1 MMTAM
6 QRPIFQNYQAGS
18 AYDEAV
24 DASGVLR
31 PHWQFLTESLD
42 ALGETSIVSRQ
53 ADIHR
58 FVRENGV
65 TYNVY
70 SESGNQSRPWP
81 LDLIPVPVDSRDWA
95 LLEAGII
102 QRAELL
108 DLILRDLYGER
119 RLLRE
124 HIIPPEVIYGHG
136 GFLRACHGLVPPE
149 KRYLHFYAADLG
161 RKRDGSFRVI
171 SDRLQAPSGAGYAL
185 ENRIVLSRTMPSL
198 YRDSHVHRLA
208 LFFRT
213 LRNQFASLAGG
224 GHRIA
229 VLTAGPENE
238 TFFEQAFLANY
249 LGFHLVQGSDLS
261 VQDGRVFLKTLGG
274 LRAIDGILR
283 RVDDA
288 FSDPLELRG
297 DSVLGVAGLLY
308 SARAGNIV
316 LINPPGTGVL
326 ENPGIVPFLPAIAR
340 YFLGQDLRLSSPE
353 TYWCGDSL
361 GLVLDRLHEFVIKPI
376 ARGRQRDTVYANRL
390 GTEELRALAV
400 KIKAQPWAYTA
411 QEEIELST
419 APAWNGN
426 RLEGRPMVV
435 RAFACSAQ
443 ESYMVMP
450 GGLVRISPEP
460 GSKAVSNQAG
470 GESKDLWILASEP
483 EKQITL
489 LTTSSGSAPLSRSGG
504 EIASRTADNLFWVGR
519 YAERTESLARILREM
534 MTRLS
539 EGAAEEDPLELLM
552 LALEPHTGQMNPALV
567 SAPAADIE
575 ERIGSVLFDASV
587 LGGVRFNVNSLLRAA
602 RSLRERMSEDAW
614 RTLNRMDNDLEATRS
629 KSESLDNVLI
639 YLSSFSGFVSESMTR
654 GSGFRFLELGRRI
667 ERAALLCDFLLSVTA
682 KPVTDG
688 MWEHI
693 LKIQNSSMTYRR
705 RYKRMDPRAVIDLLV
720 FDESNPRSAAHQLRR
735 LEQLSTELPSHREAG
750 KSEEER
756 IAIQAASTLRLAEG
770 AEPEGLRELLLAE
783 RDFLRRLTNV
793 IASNYFSYVETQQRV
808 EADQWSVTV

>member
-1 MMTAM
+1 MPA
-6 QRPIFQNYQAGS
+6 QIFQHYRAGS

-24 DASGVLR
+24 DPAGSLR
-31 PHWQFLTESLD
+31 PHWQFLKESLD
-42 ALGETSIVSRQ
+42 ALGENSLVSRQ

-65 TYNVY
+65 NYNVY
-70 SESGNQSRPWP
+70 SESGHHSRPWP
-81 LDLIPVPVDSRDWA
+81 LDLIPVPIDSRDWA
-95 LLEAGII
+95 LLEAGLI

-108 DLILRDLYGER
+108 DLMLRDLYGER

-124 HIIPPEVIYGHG
+124 RVIPPEVVYGHG
-136 GFLRACHGLVPPE
+136 GFLRACHGLVPPD

-161 RKRDGSFRVI
+161 RMRDGSFRVI

-229 VLTAGPENE
+229 VLTAGADSE

-261 VQDGRVFLKTLGG
+261 VQDGRVYLKTLGG
-274 LRAIDGILR
+274 LRAMDGILR

-288 FSDPLELRG
+288 FTDPLELRG

-326 ENPGIVPFLPAIAR
+326 ENPGIVPFLPAVAH
-340 YFLGQDLRLSSPE
+340 YFLGQDLRLRSPE
-353 TYWCGDSL
+353 THWCGNELSQ
-361 GLVLDRLHEFVIKPI
+361 VLARLQDFIIKPI
-376 ARGRQRDTVYANRL
+376 ARGRQRDSVYANGL
-390 GTEELRALAV
+390 NQHDLRSLES
-400 KIKAQPWAYTA
+400 KIRAEPWAYVA
-411 QEEIELST
+411 QEEVELST
-419 APAWNGN
+419 TPSWNG
-426 RLEGRPMVV
+426 RGLEGRPMVL

-443 ESYMVMP
+443 DSYMIMP

-489 LTTSSGSAPLSRSGG
+489 LTASSGTAPLSRSGG

-519 YAERTESLARILREM
+519 YAERTESLARILREIM
-534 MTRLS
+534 IRLS
-539 EGAAEEDPLELLM
+539 EGAAEEDPLELL
-552 LALEPHTGQMNPALV
+552 LLSLDPHTGRVDPALAN
-567 SAPAADIE
+567 APASSVE
-575 ERIGSVLFDASV
+575 EKIGAVIFDASI

-614 RTLNRMDNDLEATRS
+614 RTLNRMDSDLESNQNKT
-629 KSESLDNVLI
+629 ESLDNILI
-639 YLSSFSGFVSESMTR
+639 YLSSFSGFVGESMTR

-667 ERAALLCDFLLSVTA
+667 ERASLLCDFLLSVTG
-682 KPVTDG
+682 KTVTDG

-705 RYKRMDPRAVIDLLV
+705 RYKRLDPRAVIDLLV

-735 LEQLSTELPSHREAG
+735 LEQLTAELPSRREAG

-756 IAIQAASTLRLAEG
+756 LAIQAASTLRLAEG
-770 AEPEGLRELLLAE
+770 SAPEALRDLMFTEL
-783 RDFLRRLTNV
+783 DYLRKLSNV
-793 IASNYFSYVETQQRV
+793 IASNYFSYVEAQQRV